1 MSANTIMTPAEI
13 QKAAEDVNNKIRAA
27 EIQLR
32 GQVSGWFTKSKIAIF
47 ARINNELITNV
58 VANTDQVKFAVWAA
72 KFEDPIRHRP
82 PYNVMNYDAATKV
95 IRDESHK
102 QCNLI
107 GDFVKAQGHNLSE
120 VHSTLRSDHG
130 ITDITCEFTFAP
142 RTTTTVT
149 APNTDT
155 ARSGSRGMG
164 HFGFQN

>member
-13 QKAAEDVNNKIRAA
+13 QKAAEDKNNKIRAA

-32 GQVSGWFTKSKIAIF
+32 GQVSGWFTERKTTIF
-47 ARINNELITNV
+47 ARINNELITHV
-58 VANTDQVKFAVWAA
+58 VANTDQVKFAVWATQ
-72 KFEDPIRHRP
+72 FEDPIRHRP

-102 QCNLI
+102 QCNHI

-120 VHSTLRSDHG
+120 VHSTLRSDYG

-142 RTTTTVT
+142 RTTTT
-149 APNTDT
+149 
-155 ARSGSRGMG
+155 
-164 HFGFQN
+164 